1 MLIKKDEHGDVVE
14 PFLIIGGIAVAAILL
29 VQLLFGI
36 ISASQEKNDTPKKD
50 DKSVIQEENDPR
62 YRD

>member
-1 MLIKKDEHGDVVE
+1 MLIKRDEQGDVVE

-29 VQLLFGI
+29 IQLLFGLV
-36 ISASQEKNDTPKKD
+36 SASQEHKDNPKKN
-50 DKSVIQEENDPR
+50 DKSVIQEEKDPR